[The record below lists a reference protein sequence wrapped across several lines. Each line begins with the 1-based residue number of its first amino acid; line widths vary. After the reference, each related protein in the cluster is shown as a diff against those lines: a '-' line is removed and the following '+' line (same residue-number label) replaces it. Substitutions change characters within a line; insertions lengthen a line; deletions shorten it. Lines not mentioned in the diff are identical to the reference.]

1 MKKYETSRNITFSN
15 FRKLVRE
22 FERKMD
28 LLLVN
33 YKEQAEIYRKEQES
47 DNEEVQQ
54 SNGSFGQPM
63 DKNVL

>member
-47 DNEEVQQ
+47 DNEEVQN
-54 SNGSFGQPM
+54 NGSFGQPM